1 MASADRFTPD
11 RHMSIAENLRYRL
24 VRATFTGQYRQPFY
38 ETLRFL
44 LENRKQLKEALT
56 MIGEVHTDFGSRWH
70 PYHELV
76 LDCLEGVN
84 DNRPGRALQD
94 VLAAWAPYEEAA
106 LISAGMETGNIPGAL
121 MQADKLIVARRRI
134 LGQVVF
140 ASVFPIV
147 LVLLGTGLLLAN
159 NLALVPT
166 LSKMSDP
173 AGWTGALGFMNGVA
187 QWSGRWGLTAAGAAA
202 ALVAL
207 AFWSLPRW
215 RGRLRRF
222 ADYLMPWSVYKDLQG
237 AVFLM
242 NIGALLGA
250 GVQELKSL
258 QILNGFAPPWLQERI
273 EGAMDCMSEGDS
285 LGRAMRNSGYDFP
298 SREAVNYLSLLDKG
312 NSAASLITNYAD
324 RWLEQALARVARRA
338 NVTKLFSLVLIMSF
352 FLLILLMVMQIQD
365 MNTFSTH

>member
-1 MASADRFTPD
+1 MSSANRFTPD
-11 RHMSIAENLRYRL
+11 RDMSAAEKLRYRL

-44 LENRKQLKEALT
+44 LENRKQLKEALI
-56 MIGEVHTDFGSRWH
+56 MIGEVHTDFGRRWH

-76 LDCLEGVN
+76 QDCLEGVN

-94 VLAAWAPYEEAA
+94 VLAVWAPYEEAA

-134 LGQVVF
+134 LGQVIF
-140 ASVFPIV
+140 ASVFPVV
-147 LVLLGTGLLLAN
+147 LILLGTGLLLAN

-166 LSKMSDP
+166 MSKISDP
-173 AGWTGALGFMNGVA
+173 VGWTGALGLMNSVA
-187 QWSGRWGLTAAGAAA
+187 IWTGQWGLTAAGVAAG
-202 ALVAL
+202 LTVW

-215 RGRLRRF
+215 TGRLRRF

-258 QILNGFAPPWLQERI
+258 EILNGFSPPWLQERI
-273 EGAMDCMSEGDS
+273 EGAMECMSEGDS
-285 LGRAMRNSGYDFP
+285 LGRALRNSGYDFP

-312 NSAASLITNYAD
+312 SSAASLITNYAD

-365 MNTFSTH
+365 MNTFSNH